1 LADRKIGSAIYYPVP
16 LHLQKCF
23 ASLGYEEGSLP
34 VTEQACR
41 EVLSL
46 PVYPELTADEQSR
59 VIDALEA
66 FCKTK
71 ARAVA

>member
-1 LADRKIGSAIYYPVP
+1 
-16 LHLQKCF
+16 
-23 ASLGYEEGSLP
+23 
-34 VTEQACR
+34 
-41 EVLSL
+41 
-46 PVYPELTADEQSR
+46 VYPELTADEQSR